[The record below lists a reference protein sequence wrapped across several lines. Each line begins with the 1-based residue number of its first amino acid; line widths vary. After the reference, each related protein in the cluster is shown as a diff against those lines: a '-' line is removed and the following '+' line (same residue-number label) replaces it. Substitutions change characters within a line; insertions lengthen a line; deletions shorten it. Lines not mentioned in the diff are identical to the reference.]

1 MCGQV
6 DRRNS
11 SDYNIRER
19 RLKRR
24 KAVLFLWGKVCG
36 FWDWVKCLTFKKFII
51 LYCLGYVTFYAETT
65 RRYYINLG
73 LPIPESHHD
82 TIVTIFLGQLALT
95 AVSSLGSRV
104 VEYAQAKFG
113 ENDDDDINYG

>member
-1 MCGQV
+1 M
-6 DRRNS
+6 
-11 SDYNIRER
+11 
-19 RLKRR
+19 
-24 KAVLFLWGKVCG
+24 
-36 FWDWVKCLTFKKFII
+36 
-51 LYCLGYVTFYAETT
+51 GYVTFYAETT
-65 RRYYINLG
+65 RRYYIKLG

-113 ENDDDDINYG
+113 DSDDNDINFG